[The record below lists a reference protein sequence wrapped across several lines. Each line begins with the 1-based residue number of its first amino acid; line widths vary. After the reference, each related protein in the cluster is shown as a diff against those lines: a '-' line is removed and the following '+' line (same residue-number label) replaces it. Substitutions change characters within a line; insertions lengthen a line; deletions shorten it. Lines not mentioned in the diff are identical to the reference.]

1 MSHLTRHTLDV
12 PAMSYAN
19 VIVLLVS
26 ADLANVISDH
36 TVGKRGPHPPLLG
49 RRFFLTHKFII
60 HLNLRK

>member
-1 MSHLTRHTLDV
+1 MSHLTRHALDV

-36 TVGKRGPHPPLLG
+36 TVGKRGPHPLLG